1 MGQNYQPADTIS
13 DPTVAKL
20 LEVDSD
26 LAHQEALLLAQLES
40 IGEKR
45 RSLKIVID
53 LFGNAGTTTMAEESA
68 LAVAAS
74 NGTSAE
80 IQFANSVVDS
90 VVDSTESISPLD
102 ETIADAE
109 LESSSASTTVDQT
122 SIVESEPDSTPL
134 KAPSAKKTKQ
144 PAAKKTATKTELST
158 TDQTLSAED
167 TQSSKAKS
175 VSSASKTKQPTAA
188 KKTAKTSGRWQD
200 YLREEFSNSTLS
212 EAVGQVLQ
220 RQPEEVLETA
230 AIIDAIFVDN
240 LTKGVRNTARERI
253 ANVLSDGVRKNKSYR
268 AEAGSYSISDFVTD
282 EATPVRL
289 N

>member
-1 MGQNYQPADTIS
+1 MVQNYQPADTIS

-53 LFGNAGTTTMAEESA
+53 LFGVADTTTMAEESA

-74 NGTSAE
+74 NGTSVE

-90 VVDSTESISPLD
+90 DVDSTESISPLD

-122 SIVESEPDSTPL
+122 SIVESEPDSMPL
-134 KAPSAKKTKQ
+134 KAPFAKKTKQ

-200 YLREEFSNSTLS
+200 YLREEFINSTLS
-212 EAVGQVLQ
+212 EAVTQVLQ

-230 AIIDAIFVDN
+230 AIINSIFVDE
-240 LTKGVRNTARERI
+240 LPKGVRNTARERI
-253 ANVLSDGVRKNKSYR
+253 ANVLSDGVRKNKWYR
-268 AEAGSYSISDFVTD
+268 AEAGSYSMFIGVAD
-282 EATPVRL
+282 EAKEAE
-289 N
+289 

>member
-26 LAHQEALLLAQLES
+26 LAEQEALLFAQLES

-53 LFGNAGTTTMAEESA
+53 LFGNAGTTTTAKESA

-74 NGTSAE
+74 KGTNVE
-80 IQFANSVVDS
+80 IQFANWVVDS

-109 LESSSASTTVDQT
+109 LENSPVFTAPDQT
-122 SIVESEPDSTPL
+122 SIVESEPDSMPL

-200 YLREEFSNSTLS
+200 YLREEFSNSALS

-230 AIIDAIFVDN
+230 AIINAIFVDE
-240 LTKGVRNTARERI
+240 LPKGVRNTARERI
-253 ANVLSDGVRKNKSYR
+253 ANVLSDGVRKNKWYR
-268 AEAGSYSISDFVTD
+268 AEAGSYSMSDGVAD
-282 EATPVRL
+282 EVKEAE
-289 N
+289 

>member
-1 MGQNYQPADTIS
+1 MVQNYQQSDTIS

-20 LEVDSD
+20 LEVDSS
-26 LAHQEALLLAQLES
+26 LADQEALLLAQLES

-53 LFGNAGTTTMAEESA
+53 LFGDVDTTTMAEESA

-74 NGTSAE
+74 KGTSVE
-80 IQFANSVVDS
+80 IQFANS

-102 ETIADAE
+102 EIIAEVE
-109 LESSSASTTVDQT
+109 LETSSASTTVDQT
-122 SIVESEPDSTPL
+122 SIVESGPDSMPL

-200 YLREEFSNSTLS
+200 YLREEFSNSALS

-230 AIIDAIFVDN
+230 AIIDAIFTGE
-240 LTKGVRNTARERI
+240 LPKEVRNTARERI
-253 ANVLSDGVRKNKSYR
+253 ANVLSDGVRKNKWYR
-268 AEAGSYSISDFVTD
+268 ALAGSYSMSDRAD
-282 EATPVRL
+282 EANPI
-289 N
+289 

>member
-1 MGQNYQPADTIS
+1 MVQNYQPADTIS

-53 LFGNAGTTTMAEESA
+53 LFGDADTTTMAEESA

-74 NGTSAE
+74 NGTSVQ
-80 IQFANSVVDS
+80 IQSANW
-90 VVDSTESISPLD
+90 VVDSTESVSPLD
-102 ETIADAE
+102 ETVADAE
-109 LESSSASTTVDQT
+109 LESSPVFTAPDQT

-144 PAAKKTATKTELST
+144 PAAKKTATKTEPT
-158 TDQTLSAED
+158 TTEQTLSAED

-200 YLREEFSNSTLS
+200 YLREEFSNSALS

-230 AIIDAIFVDN
+230 AIIDAIFVDE
-240 LTKGVRNTARERI
+240 LPKGVRNTARERI
-253 ANVLSDGVRKNKSYR
+253 ANVLSDGVRKNKWYR
-268 AEAGSYSISDFVTD
+268 AEAGSYSMSDGVAD
-282 EATPVRL
+282 EVKEAE
-289 N
+289 

>member
-1 MGQNYQPADTIS
+1 MVQNYQPADTIS

-20 LEVDSD
+20 LEVDSS

-53 LFGNAGTTTMAEESA
+53 LFGDADTTTMAEESA

-74 NGTSAE
+74 KGTNVE
-80 IQFANSVVDS
+80 IQFANW
-90 VVDSTESISPLD
+90 VVDSTESVSPLD
-102 ETIADAE
+102 ETTADAE
-109 LESSSASTTVDQT
+109 LESSPVFTAPDQT

-200 YLREEFSNSTLS
+200 YLREEFSNSALS

-230 AIIDAIFVDN
+230 AIIDAIFVDE
-240 LTKGVRNTARERI
+240 LPKGVRNTARERI
-253 ANVLSDGVRKNKSYR
+253 ANVLSDGVRKNKWYR
-268 AEAGSYSISDFVTD
+268 AEAGSYSMFIGVAD
-282 EATPVRL
+282 EAKEAE
-289 N
+289 

>member
-1 MGQNYQPADTIS
+1 MVQNYQPADTIS

-26 LAHQEALLLAQLES
+26 LADQEALLLAQLES

-53 LFGNAGTTTMAEESA
+53 LFGDADTTTTVEESA

-74 NGTSAE
+74 NGTSVE
-80 IQFANSVVDS
+80 IQFANS

-122 SIVESEPDSTPL
+122 SIVESETDSMPL

-158 TDQTLSAED
+158 TEQTLSAED

-200 YLREEFSNSTLS
+200 YLREEFSNSALS

-230 AIIDAIFVDN
+230 AIINAIFVDE
-240 LTKGVRNTARERI
+240 LPKGVRNTARERI
-253 ANVLSDGVRKNKSYR
+253 ANVLSDGVRKNKWYR
-268 AEAGSYSISDFVTD
+268 AEAGSYSMSNGVAD
-282 EATPVRL
+282 EVKEAE
-289 N
+289 

>member
-26 LAHQEALLLAQLES
+26 LADQEALLLAQLES

-53 LFGNAGTTTMAEESA
+53 LFGDADTTTMAEESA

-74 NGTSAE
+74 NGTSVQ
-80 IQFANSVVDS
+80 IQSANW
-90 VVDSTESISPLD
+90 VVDSTEPVSPLD
-102 ETIADAE
+102 ETVADAE
-109 LESSSASTTVDQT
+109 LESSPVFTAPDQT

-158 TDQTLSAED
+158 TDQTLSVED

-200 YLREEFSNSTLS
+200 YLREEFSNSALS

-240 LTKGVRNTARERI
+240 LTTGVRNTARERI
-253 ANVLSDGVRKNKSYR
+253 ANVLSDGVRKNKWYR
-268 AEAGSYSISDFVTD
+268 AEAGSYSMSDGVGD
-282 EATPVRL
+282 EAKEAE
-289 N
+289 

>member
-1 MGQNYQPADTIS
+1 MVQNYQPADTIS

-53 LFGNAGTTTMAEESA
+53 LFGDADTTTMAEESA
-68 LAVAAS
+68 LAVAAF
-74 NGTSAE
+74 NGISVQ
-80 IQFANSVVDS
+80 IQSANSVVDS
-90 VVDSTESISPLD
+90 TELVSPLD

-109 LESSSASTTVDQT
+109 LENSPVFTAPDQT
-122 SIVESEPDSTPL
+122 SIVESEPDSMPL

-144 PAAKKTATKTELST
+144 PAAKKTATKTEPT
-158 TDQTLSAED
+158 TTEQTLSAED

-200 YLREEFSNSTLS
+200 YLREEFSNSALS

-253 ANVLSDGVRKNKSYR
+253 ANVLSDGVRKNKWYR
-268 AEAGSYSISDFVTD
+268 AEAGSYSISDGAVD

>member
-1 MGQNYQPADTIS
+1 MVQNYQPADTIS

-20 LEVDSD
+20 LEVDSS

-40 IGEKR
+40 IKEKR

-53 LFGNAGTTTMAEESA
+53 LFGDADTTTTAEESA
-68 LAVAAS
+68 LAVAAF

-102 ETIADAE
+102 ETVVDAE
-109 LESSSASTTVDQT
+109 LESSSASRTVDQT
-122 SIVESEPDSTPL
+122 SIVESEPDSMPL

-144 PAAKKTATKTELST
+144 LVAKKTATKTEPT
-158 TDQTLSAED
+158 TTEQTLSAED
-167 TQSSKAKS
+167 TQSSKAKL

-200 YLREEFSNSTLS
+200 YLREEFSNSALS

-230 AIIDAIFVDN
+230 AIIDAIFVDE
-240 LTKGVRNTARERI
+240 LPKGVRNTARERI
-253 ANVLSDGVRKNKSYR
+253 ANVLSDGVRKNRWYR
-268 AEAGSYSISDFVTD
+268 AEAGSYSMSDGVAD
-282 EATPVRL
+282 EVKEAE
-289 N
+289 

>member
-1 MGQNYQPADTIS
+1 MVQNYQPADTIS
-13 DPTVAKL
+13 DPTVVKL
-20 LEVDSD
+20 LEVDSS

-53 LFGNAGTTTMAEESA
+53 LFGDADTTTTVEESA

-74 NGTSAE
+74 NGISVQIQSA
-80 IQFANSVVDS
+80 NW
-90 VVDSTESISPLD
+90 VVDSTESVSPLD
-102 ETIADAE
+102 ETTADAE
-109 LESSSASTTVDQT
+109 LESSPVFTAPDQT
-122 SIVESEPDSTPL
+122 SIVESQPDSTPL

-144 PAAKKTATKTELST
+144 PAAKKTATKTEPT
-158 TDQTLSAED
+158 TTEQTLSAED

-200 YLREEFSNSTLS
+200 YLREEFSNSALS

-253 ANVLSDGVRKNKSYR
+253 ANVLSDGVRKNKWYR

>member
-1 MGQNYQPADTIS
+1 MVQNYQPADTIS

-53 LFGNAGTTTMAEESA
+53 LFGDADTTTMAEESA

-74 NGTSAE
+74 NGTSVQ
-80 IQFANSVVDS
+80 IQSANW
-90 VVDSTESISPLD
+90 VVDSTEPVSPLD
-102 ETIADAE
+102 ETVADAE
-109 LESSSASTTVDQT
+109 LESSPVFTAPDQT
-122 SIVESEPDSTPL
+122 SIVESELDSTPL

-144 PAAKKTATKTELST
+144 PAAKKTATKTDPT
-158 TDQTLSAED
+158 TTEQTLSAED

-175 VSSASKTKQPTAA
+175 VSSASKTKEPTAA

-200 YLREEFSNSTLS
+200 YLREEFSNSALS

-230 AIIDAIFVDN
+230 AIINAIFVDE
-240 LTKGVRNTARERI
+240 LPKGVRNTARERI
-253 ANVLSDGVRKNKSYR
+253 ANVLSDGVRKNKWYR
-268 AEAGSYSISDFVTD
+268 AEAGSYSMSHGTD
-282 EATPVRL
+282 DETNL
-289 N
+289 T

>member
-1 MGQNYQPADTIS
+1 MVQYYQPANTIS

-20 LEVDSD
+20 LEVDSS

-45 RSLKIVID
+45 RSLKTVID
-53 LFGNAGTTTMAEESA
+53 LFGDADTTTTAEESA

-74 NGTSAE
+74 NGTSNSTSVQ
-80 IQFANSVVDS
+80 IQSANS
-90 VVDSTESISPLD
+90 VVDSTESVSPLD
-102 ETIADAE
+102 ETVADAE
-109 LESSSASTTVDQT
+109 LESSPASTTVDQT
-122 SIVESEPDSTPL
+122 SIIESEPDSTPL
-134 KAPSAKKTKQ
+134 KAPSTKKTKQ
-144 PAAKKTATKTELST
+144 PAAKKTATKTEPT
-158 TDQTLSAED
+158 TTEQTLSAED

-200 YLREEFSNSTLS
+200 YLWEEFSNSALS

-230 AIIDAIFVDN
+230 AIIDAIFVDE
-240 LTKGVRNTARERI
+240 LPKAVRNTARERI
-253 ANVLSDGVRKNKSYR
+253 ANVLSDGVRKNKWYR
-268 AEAGSYSISDFVTD
+268 AEAGSYSISDSVTD

>member
-1 MGQNYQPADTIS
+1 MVQNYQPADTIS

-53 LFGNAGTTTMAEESA
+53 LFGDADTTTAEESA

-74 NGTSAE
+74 NGISVQIQSA
-80 IQFANSVVDS
+80 NS
-90 VVDSTESISPLD
+90 VVDSTESVSPLD
-102 ETIADAE
+102 ETVADAE
-109 LESSSASTTVDQT
+109 LENSPVFTAPDQT
-122 SIVESEPDSTPL
+122 SIVESEPDSMPL

-144 PAAKKTATKTELST
+144 PAAKKTATKTDPT
-158 TDQTLSAED
+158 TTEQTLSAED

-200 YLREEFSNSTLS
+200 YLREEFSNSALS

-253 ANVLSDGVRKNKSYR
+253 ANVLSDGVRKNKWYR
-268 AEAGSYSISDFVTD
+268 AEAGSYSMSDGVAD
-282 EATPVRL
+282 EVKEAE
-289 N
+289 

>member
-1 MGQNYQPADTIS
+1 MVQNYQPADTIS

-26 LAHQEALLLAQLES
+26 LADQEALLLAQLES

-53 LFGNAGTTTMAEESA
+53 LFGDADTTTMVEESA

-74 NGTSAE
+74 NGISVQIQSA
-80 IQFANSVVDS
+80 NW
-90 VVDSTESISPLD
+90 VVDSTKSVSPLD
-102 ETIADAE
+102 ETIADVE
-109 LESSSASTTVDQT
+109 LESSSVSTTVDQT
-122 SIVESEPDSTPL
+122 SIVESEPDSMPL

-144 PAAKKTATKTELST
+144 PAVKKTATKTELST
-158 TDQTLSAED
+158 TEQTLSAED
-167 TQSSKAKS
+167 PQSSKAKS
-175 VSSASKTKQPTAA
+175 VSSASKIKQPTAA

-200 YLREEFSNSTLS
+200 YLREEFSNSALS

-230 AIIDAIFVDN
+230 AIIDAIFVDE
-240 LTKGVRNTARERI
+240 LPKGVRNTARERI
-253 ANVLSDGVRKNKSYR
+253 ANVLSDGVRKNRWYR
-268 AEAGSYSISDFVTD
+268 AEAGSYSMSDGVAD
-282 EATPVRL
+282 EVKEAE
-289 N
+289 

>member
-1 MGQNYQPADTIS
+1 MVQNYQPADTIS

-26 LAHQEALLLAQLES
+26 LAEQEALLFAQLES

-53 LFGNAGTTTMAEESA
+53 LFGDADTTTMAEESA

-74 NGTSAE
+74 NGISVQIQSA
-80 IQFANSVVDS
+80 NW
-90 VVDSTESISPLD
+90 VVDSTESVSPLD
-102 ETIADAE
+102 ETVADAE
-109 LESSSASTTVDQT
+109 LESSPVFTAPDQT
-122 SIVESEPDSTPL
+122 SIVESELDSTPL
-134 KAPSAKKTKQ
+134 KAPSAKKIKQ

-200 YLREEFSNSTLS
+200 YLREEFSNSALS

-230 AIIDAIFVDN
+230 AIINAIFVDE
-240 LTKGVRNTARERI
+240 LPKGVRNTARERI
-253 ANVLSDGVRKNKSYR
+253 ANVLSDGVRKNKWYR
-268 AEAGSYSISDFVTD
+268 AEAGSYSMSDGVAD
-282 EATPVRL
+282 EVKEAE
-289 N
+289 

>member
-1 MGQNYQPADTIS
+1 MVQNYQPADTIS

-53 LFGNAGTTTMAEESA
+53 LFGDADTTTMAEESA
-68 LAVAAS
+68 LAVAAF
-74 NGTSAE
+74 NGISVQ
-80 IQFANSVVDS
+80 IQSANSVVDS
-90 VVDSTESISPLD
+90 TELVSPLD
-102 ETIADAE
+102 ETIADVE

-122 SIVESEPDSTPL
+122 SIVESEPDSMPL

-200 YLREEFSNSTLS
+200 YLREEFSNSALS

-230 AIIDAIFVDN
+230 AIIDAIFVDE
-240 LTKGVRNTARERI
+240 LPKGVRNTARERI
-253 ANVLSDGVRKNKSYR
+253 ANVLSDGVRKNKWYR
-268 AEAGSYSISDFVTD
+268 AEAGSYSMSDGVAD
-282 EATPVRL
+282 EVKEAE
-289 N
+289 

>member
-1 MGQNYQPADTIS
+1 MVQNYQPADTIS

-20 LEVDSD
+20 LEVDSS

-53 LFGNAGTTTMAEESA
+53 LFGDADTTTAEESA

-74 NGTSAE
+74 NGISVQIQSA
-80 IQFANSVVDS
+80 NS
-90 VVDSTESISPLD
+90 VVDSTESVSPLD
-102 ETIADAE
+102 ETVADAE
-109 LESSSASTTVDQT
+109 LESSPIFTAPDQT
-122 SIVESEPDSTPL
+122 SIVESQPDSTPL

-158 TDQTLSAED
+158 TDQTLSVED

-200 YLREEFSNSTLS
+200 YLREEFSNSALS

-230 AIIDAIFVDN
+230 AIINAIFVDE
-240 LTKGVRNTARERI
+240 LPKGVRNTARERI
-253 ANVLSDGVRKNKSYR
+253 ANVLSDGVRKNKWYR
-268 AEAGSYSISDFVTD
+268 AEAGSYSMSDGVAD
-282 EATPVRL
+282 EVKEAE
-289 N
+289 

>member
-1 MGQNYQPADTIS
+1 MVQNYQPADTIS

-20 LEVDSD
+20 LEVDSS

-53 LFGNAGTTTMAEESA
+53 LFGDADTTTMAEESA

-74 NGTSAE
+74 NGTSVQ
-80 IQFANSVVDS
+80 IQSANW
-90 VVDSTESISPLD
+90 VVDSTEPVSPLD
-102 ETIADAE
+102 ETVADAE
-109 LESSSASTTVDQT
+109 LESSPVFTAPDQT
-122 SIVESEPDSTPL
+122 SIVESEPDSMPL

-158 TDQTLSAED
+158 TEQTLSAEEP
-167 TQSSKAKS
+167 QSSKAKS

-200 YLREEFSNSTLS
+200 YLREEFSNSALS

-230 AIIDAIFVDN
+230 AIINAIFVDE
-240 LTKGVRNTARERI
+240 LPKGVRNTARERI
-253 ANVLSDGVRKNKSYR
+253 ANVLSDGVRKNKWYR
-268 AEAGSYSISDFVTD
+268 AEAGSYSISDGAVD

>member
-1 MGQNYQPADTIS
+1 MVQNYQPADTIS

-20 LEVDSD
+20 LEVDSS

-53 LFGNAGTTTMAEESA
+53 LFGDADTTTAEESA

-74 NGTSAE
+74 NGISVQ
-80 IQFANSVVDS
+80 IQSANSVVDS
-90 VVDSTESISPLD
+90 TELVSPLD
-102 ETIADAE
+102 ETTADAE
-109 LESSSASTTVDQT
+109 LESSPVFTAPDQT

-200 YLREEFSNSTLS
+200 YLREEFSNSALS

-230 AIIDAIFVDN
+230 AIINAIFVDE
-240 LTKGVRNTARERI
+240 LPKGVRNTARERI
-253 ANVLSDGVRKNKSYR
+253 ANVLSDGVRKNKWYR
-268 AEAGSYSISDFVTD
+268 AEAGSYSMSDGVAD
-282 EATPVRL
+282 EVKEAE
-289 N
+289 

>member
-1 MGQNYQPADTIS
+1 MVQNYQPADTIS

-20 LEVDSD
+20 LEVDSS

-53 LFGNAGTTTMAEESA
+53 LFGDADTTTAEESA
-68 LAVAAS
+68 LA
-74 NGTSAE
+74 
-80 IQFANSVVDS
+80 
-90 VVDSTESISPLD
+90 DSTEPVSPLD
-102 ETIADAE
+102 ETVADAE
-109 LESSSASTTVDQT
+109 LESSPVFTAPDQT

-200 YLREEFSNSTLS
+200 YLREEFSNSALS

-230 AIIDAIFVDN
+230 AIINAIFVDE
-240 LTKGVRNTARERI
+240 LPKGVRNTARERI
-253 ANVLSDGVRKNKSYR
+253 ANVLSDGVRKNKWYR
-268 AEAGSYSISDFVTD
+268 AEAGSYSMSDGVAD
-282 EATPVRL
+282 EVKEAE
-289 N
+289 

>member
-1 MGQNYQPADTIS
+1 MVQNYQPADTIS

-40 IGEKR
+40 IEEKR

-53 LFGNAGTTTMAEESA
+53 LFGDADTTTTAEESA

-74 NGTSAE
+74 NGTSVG
-80 IQFANSVVDS
+80 IQFANW

-102 ETIADAE
+102 ETVADAE
-109 LESSSASTTVDQT
+109 LESSSASTTVDQI
-122 SIVESEPDSTPL
+122 SIVESEPDSMLL

-158 TDQTLSAED
+158 TEQTLSAED
-167 TQSSKAKS
+167 TQSSKAKP

-200 YLREEFSNSTLS
+200 YLREEFSNSALS

-230 AIIDAIFVDN
+230 AIIDAIFVDE
-240 LTKGVRNTARERI
+240 LPKGVRNTARERI
-253 ANVLSDGVRKNKSYR
+253 ANVLSDGVRKNRWYR
-268 AEAGSYSISDFVTD
+268 AEAGSYSMSNGVAD
-282 EATPVRL
+282 EVKEAE
-289 N
+289 

>member
-1 MGQNYQPADTIS
+1 MVQNYQPADTIS

-20 LEVDSD
+20 LEVDSS

-53 LFGNAGTTTMAEESA
+53 LFGDADTTTMAEESA

-74 NGTSAE
+74 KGTNVE
-80 IQFANSVVDS
+80 IQFANWVVDS

-109 LESSSASTTVDQT
+109 LESSPVFTAPDQT
-122 SIVESEPDSTPL
+122 SIVESEPDSMPL

-158 TDQTLSAED
+158 IEQTLSPED

-200 YLREEFSNSTLS
+200 YLREEFSNSALS

-253 ANVLSDGVRKNKSYR
+253 ANVLSDGVRKNKWYR
-268 AEAGSYSISDFVTD
+268 AEAGSYSMSDGVAD
-282 EATPVRL
+282 EVKEAE
-289 N
+289 